1 MYRTTRFLATTVAA
15 IAALTLGAVA
25 YAAGVADP
33 ILALIGRQPHE
44 ALTGLM
50 LANAAGGL
58 ELKSLVDA
66 IQKGLE
72 DFKKTNDE
80 RLGKLEKGAATGDYE
95 AKLAAVQGDIAR
107 ALDMKKDLEALE
119 SKMNLKGLLGLGGNT
134 DPDKA
139 AYKAAF
145 IDRFVRKGE
154 DTPEMRGLMAKAW
167 SVGTAADG
175 GYAVPEQIDRAI
187 EKLLRDISPMRSV
200 ANIVRVGTS
209 DYKKLVNVNGI
220 ASGWVGETAARPA
233 TNTSQLAE
241 VAPPMGEVY
250 ANPQVT
256 QQALDDLM
264 FDAEAELMDQ
274 LMEELAVAEGAA
286 FTSGNGTNKPKG
298 FLDYTTAATADSSRA
313 FGTLEHIATGVSAD
327 FAASNKADVLFTT
340 VASLKKGYRAGALWQ
355 MNKGLLFEVL
365 RIKDT
370 TGQYLWQ
377 PSIQDSGLGIKL
389 LGFNV
394 EENEDMPAKAA
405 NSLSI
410 AFGNFRRGYTIV
422 DRMGMRML
430 RDPYTNKPYVG
441 FYTTKRVGGAVVNS
455 QAIKLVKF
463 AAS

>member
-1 MYRTTRFLATTVAA
+1 MNRSTCFLAA
-15 IAALTLGAVA
+15 IAAFAMGAIAVA
-25 YAAGVADP
+25 TGLADP
-33 ILALIGRQPHE
+33 YLALVGLQPMD
-44 ALTGLM
+44 LLPGLL
-50 LANAAGGL
+50 LANATGGL
-58 ELKSLVDA
+58 ELKTLVEA
-66 IQKGLE
+66 VQKGLE
-72 DFKKTNDE
+72 DFKKINDE
-80 RLGKLEKGAATGDYE
+80 RLGRLEKGGSAGDFE
-95 AKLAAVQGDIAR
+95 AKLALVQADIAR
-107 ALDMKKDLEALE
+107 ALDLKKEIERVEA
-119 SKMNLKGLLGLGGNT
+119 KTNLQGLLGKGDEGNA
-134 DPDKA
+134 DKK
-139 AYKAAF
+139 AYKEAF
-145 IDRFVRKGE
+145 ISRFVRKGE
-154 DTPEMRGLMAKAW
+154 DSAELKGLMQKAW
-167 SVGTAADG
+167 SIGTPADG

-241 VAPPMGEVY
+241 VVPPMGEVY

-256 QQALDDLM
+256 QQSLDDM
-264 FDAEAELMDQ
+264 FFDAEAELMDQ

-298 FLDYTTAATADSSRA
+298 FLDYTTAATGDSARA

-327 FAASNKADVLFTT
+327 FAASNKADVFYQ
-340 VASLKKGYRAGALWQ
+340 VVGALKKGYRAGALWQ

-377 PSIQDSGLGIKL
+377 PSLQDSGLAIRL

-394 EENEDMPAKAA
+394 EENEDMPVKAA

-410 AFGNFRRGYTIV
+410 AFGNFKRGYTIV

-455 QAIKLVKF
+455 QAIKLLKF
-463 AAS
+463 SAA

>member
-1 MYRTTRFLATTVAA
+1 MNRTIRTWLPALAALALGAIALATG
-15 IAALTLGAVA
+15 I
-25 YAAGVADP
+25 ADP
-33 ILALIGRQPHE
+33 LLQLLGLKASTALP
-44 ALTGLM
+44 GLM

-58 ELKSLVDA
+58 ELKALVEA
-66 IQKGLE
+66 IQKGFN
-72 DFKKTNDE
+72 DFKLVNDE
-80 RLGKLEKGAATGDYE
+80 RLAKLEKGGATGDFE
-95 AKLAAVQGDIAR
+95 AKLAAVQKDIAT
-107 ALDMKKDLEALE
+107 ALDLKKEMAALEA
-119 SKMNLKGLLGLGGNT
+119 KTNLIGLMGGGAKGNEN
-134 DPDKA
+134 PDKV
-139 AYKAAF
+139 AYKTAF
-145 IDRFVRKGE
+145 MDRFVRKGE
-154 DTPEMRGLMAKAW
+154 DSPEMRGLMAKAW

-175 GYAVPEQIDRAI
+175 GYALPEQIDREI
-187 EKLLRDISPMRSV
+187 EKLLRDVSPMRSL
-200 ANIVRVGTS
+200 ANVVRVGTS

-256 QQALDDLM
+256 QQSLDDLF
-264 FDAEAELMDQ
+264 FDVEAELAAQ

-286 FTSGNGTNKPKG
+286 FTSGDGTNKPKG
-298 FLDYTTAATADSSRA
+298 FLAYTTAATADSSRA

-327 FAASNKADVLFTT
+327 FAASNKADVLFQV

-355 MNKGLLFEVL
+355 MNKGILFEVL

-370 TGQYLWQ
+370 QGQYLWQ
-377 PSIQDSGLGIKL
+377 PSIQDSGLGIRL

-405 NSLSI
+405 NALGI
-410 AFGNFRRGYTIV
+410 AFGNFKRGYTIV

-463 AAS
+463 SVS

>member
-1 MYRTTRFLATTVAA
+1 MSTE
-15 IAALTLGAVA
+15 I
-25 YAAGVADP
+25 
-33 ILALIGRQPHE
+33 
-44 ALTGLM
+44 TGLV
-50 LANAAGGL
+50 
-58 ELKSLVDA
+58 ES
-66 IQKGLE
+66 IQQAFT
-72 DFKKTNDE
+72 DFKTVNDQ
-80 RLGKLEKGAATGDYE
+80 RLAKLEKGGATGDFE
-95 AKLAAVQGDIAR
+95 AKLAAVQADIAR
-107 ALDMKKDLEALE
+107 ALDLKKEIERVEA
-119 SKMNLKGLLGLGGNT
+119 KANLQGLLGKGDEGNA
-134 DPDKA
+134 DKL
-139 AYKAAF
+139 AYKQAF
-145 IDRFVRKGE
+145 INRFVRKGE
-154 DTPEMRGLMAKAW
+154 DSSELKGLMQKAW
-167 SVGTAADG
+167 SIGTPADG

-200 ANIVRVGTS
+200 SNIVRVGTS

-220 ASGWVGETAARPA
+220 ASGWVGETASRPA

-241 VAPPMGEVY
+241 VVPPMGEVY

-256 QQALDDLM
+256 QQSLDDM
-264 FDAEAELMDQ
+264 FFDAEAELMDQ

-327 FAASNKADVLFTT
+327 FAASNKADALFS
-340 VASLKKGYRAGALWQ
+340 VVGALKKGYRAGALWQ

-365 RIKDT
+365 RIKDS

-377 PSIQDSGLGIKL
+377 PNIQESGLGIRL

-410 AFGNFRRGYTIV
+410 AFGNFKRGYTIV

-455 QAIKLVKF
+455 QAIKLLKF
-463 AAS
+463 GTA

>member
-1 MYRTTRFLATTVAA
+1 MYRTTRFLATSL
-15 IAALTLGAVA
+15 AALAALALGAVA
-25 YAAGVADP
+25 YAAGISDP
-33 ILALIGRQPHE
+33 YLALIGLQPHE

-119 SKMNLKGLLGLGGNT
+119 SKMNLKGLLGLDGNT
-134 DPDKA
+134 DPAKA
-139 AYKAAF
+139 AYKSAF

-154 DTPEMRGLMAKAW
+154 DTPELRGMMAKAW
-167 SVGTAADG
+167 SIGVAADG
-175 GYAVPEQIDRAI
+175 GFAVPEQIDRAI

-256 QQALDDLM
+256 QQSLDDM
-264 FDAEAELMDQ
+264 FFNVEGELMDQ

-298 FLDYTTAATADSSRA
+298 FLDYTTAATADSGRA

-327 FAASNKADVLFTT
+327 FAASNKADVLFSV
-340 VASLKKGYRAGALWQ
+340 VAALKKGYRAGALWQ

-394 EENEDMPAKAA
+394 EENEDMPVKAA

-410 AFGNFRRGYTIV
+410 AFGNFKRGYTIV

-430 RDPYTNKPYVG
+430 RDPYSNKPYVG